1 MTVNVNYVIIV
12 KGDYFMNEKFK
23 TLIFALDEKGL
34 LELFYICNMRYFD
47 LCVDG
52 NIEYANRYNEI
63 CIAIRKELS
72 NKGVWK

>member
-12 KGDYFMNEKFK
+12 KGDIFMNEKFK
-23 TLIFALDEKGL
+23 SLIFALDTKGL

-52 NIEYANRYNEI
+52 NIEYANRYKAI
-63 CIAIRKELS
+63 CASITQELR
-72 NKGVWK
+72 NRNIWK